1 MFSLKPKFILILAV
15 ISGLLGSFLVYKYL
29 QQKRAD
35 DVEEQPLTNTRLG
48 SFLVYKY
55 LQQKRADD
63 VEEQPLTNTR
73 LVVVASRDLPV
84 GTTINP
90 DNIEAKPWP
99 VELMPLGTFENT
111 SELVGRVIKTDT
123 YTGEP
128 VLLTKLAPEG
138 SIGGVSSL
146 IPTGMRAITVAVN
159 VVSGVSGFI
168 LPNAKVDILAT
179 LTDSEKEKSTTKIV
193 LQDVLVLAIDQ
204 TYKKDDDDPVTVKSV
219 TLLLSPEDA
228 EKLALASNECTLQMA
243 LRNSADSEIYETDGT
258 RLSEV
263 LGRPK
268 PVVKPRR
275 TTRRRTSRPPRQT
288 QAAPPPKKA
297 PRVVEIIRS
306 DKREEATFEEQN

>member
-35 DVEEQPLTNTRLG
+35 D
-48 SFLVYKY
+48 S
-55 LQQKRADD
+55 
-63 VEEQPLTNTR
+63 EEQPLTNTR

-84 GTTINP
+84 GSTLNP

-99 VELMPLGTFENT
+99 VEIMPLGTFENT

-138 SIGGVSSL
+138 SVGGVSSL
-146 IPTGMRAITVAVN
+146 IPTGMRAVTVAVN
-159 VVSGVSGFI
+159 VVSGVSGF
-168 LPNAKVDILAT
+168 
-179 LTDSEKEKSTTKIV
+179 TKIV

-204 TYKKDDDDPVTVKSV
+204 IYTKDDDDPVTVKSV

-228 EKLALASNECTLQMA
+228 EKLALASNECTLKMA
-243 LRNSADSEIYETDGT
+243 LRNSADSETYETDGT
-258 RLSEV
+258 RLSEL
-263 LGRPK
+263 LGKPK
-268 PVVKPRR
+268 PVVKPRK
-275 TTRRRTSRPPRQT
+275 TTRRRTASRPPKKT
-288 QAAPPPKKA
+288 QAAPPPKKPE
-297 PRVVEIIRS
+297 PRVVEIIRP
-306 DKREEATFEEQN
+306 DKREKATFEENEDSGNK

>member
-35 DVEEQPLTNTRLG
+35 D
-48 SFLVYKY
+48 S
-55 LQQKRADD
+55 
-63 VEEQPLTNTR
+63 EEQPLTNTR

-84 GTTINP
+84 GSTLNP

-99 VELMPLGTFENT
+99 VEIMPLGTFENT

-138 SIGGVSSL
+138 SVGGVSSL
-146 IPTGMRAITVAVN
+146 IPTGMRAVTVAVN

-168 LPNAKVDILAT
+168 LPNSKVDILAT
-179 LTDSEKEKSTTKIV
+179 LSESEKENSTTKIV

-204 TYKKDDDDPVTVKSV
+204 IYTKDDDDPVTVKSV

-228 EKLALASNECTLQMA
+228 EKLALASNECTLKMA
-243 LRNSADSEIYETDGT
+243 LRNSADSETYETDGT
-258 RLSEV
+258 RLSEL
-263 LGRPK
+263 LGKPK
-268 PVVKPRR
+268 PVVKPRK
-275 TTRRRTSRPPRQT
+275 TTRRRTASRPPKKT
-288 QAAPPPKKA
+288 QAAPPPKKPE
-297 PRVVEIIRS
+297 PRVVEIIRP
-306 DKREEATFEEQN
+306 DKREKATFEENEDSGNK